1 MPTTKKYAASKKE
14 IPAKEIMTVNI
25 TDSENIIREYGISAS
40 DVCNSDFI
48 NQQIKEHSELYES
61 KIIKIEV
68 FTFSGKKFKTIS
80 F

>member
-1 MPTTKKYAASKKE
+1 MATTKKYAASKKA
-14 IPAKEIMTVNI
+14 IAAKEIMTVNI

-40 DVCNSDFI
+40 DVCDSDFI

-61 KIIKIEV
+61 TVIKIEV
-68 FTFSGKKFKTIS
+68 FTFSGKRFKTIS